1 MKAEETTPAQFPRRL
16 DLEDYPGLT
25 QNSIATFGPMKAAWF
40 KDSEGNLLSLAEKPT
55 MLMASPA
62 ANNMY

>member
-1 MKAEETTPAQFPRRL
+1 
-16 DLEDYPGLT
+16 
-25 QNSIATFGPMKAAWF
+25 MKAAWF